1 MVTHFFA
8 NKFGQTEDHRKLFA
22 LAIPM
27 ILSNITVPL
36 LGLVDTA
43 VIGHLSHAYF
53 LGGST
58 VGAMIITF
66 VTWLCSFLR
75 MSTTGLAAQ
84 SFGAQNSELSQLILL
99 RGLLVAFA
107 LGALMIVLQSPYL
120 DISLALAGGS
130 ERVQFYARQ
139 YGEIRVWGLPAAL
152 ANLVVLGWLLG
163 HQKTR
168 AVLVILLLTNSINL
182 LLDLWFVLGLGWQ
195 VKGVAAA
202 TLVAEYSG
210 LLIGLA
216 AIKQVKLSWLF
227 SEKIHHLLFQS
238 AELIR
243 YFKLNRDILIRTLCL
258 ELCFVFITFQGAR
271 LGDDIVAANAILMN
285 FLLLISFGLD
295 GIANASEAMVG
306 EAKGANNNRRLTKL
320 VNIGLLWSF
329 VFACVYS
336 LAFIVFGDALLNM
349 ITDIDS
355 VLIVAKQY
363 LPWLMALPVL
373 ACWCFLFDGVY
384 VGLMLAK
391 IMRNTMVIA
400 TFGGF
405 FPLWFALQSF
415 GNHGLW
421 AAFCGFMLARGVSL
435 AWHYRAYIA
444 TDVGKK

>member
-1 MVTHFFA
+1 
-8 NKFGQTEDHRKLFA
+8 
-22 LAIPM
+22 M

-107 LGALMIVLQSPYL
+107 LGALMIMLQSPYL

-130 ERVQFYARQ
+130 EQVQFYARQ
-139 YGEIRVWGLPAAL
+139 YSEIRIWGLPAAL

-195 VKGVAAA
+195 VQGVAAA

-216 AIKQVKLSWLF
+216 AIKQVKLSWRF
-227 SEKIHHLLFQS
+227 SEKIHQLLFQS

-320 VNIGLLWSF
+320 VNVGLMWSF
-329 VFACVYS
+329 GFACVYS
-336 LAFIVFGDALLNM
+336 LAFIVFGDWLLSM

-355 VLIVAKQY
+355 VLTVANQY

-435 AWHYRAYIA
+435 AWHYYRYQYR
-444 TDVGKK
+444 